1 MSMPEPEPLVVYVP
15 FPMLHPVIDHS
26 RLRAIHPG
34 VEVLTAAFEVDH
46 ELRTAR
52 EQDPFGDDLRRREPP
67 LTPEQ
72 QAAFARANV
81 VFTLDVPMDLPRH
94 APNLRW
100 VQAIGSGVGQYVSA
114 RLPDGGIVLTNG
126 AGIGAPP
133 IAEWVLARTLQIIK
147 LLPTHDANARE
158 HRWQMAIGGQLQG
171 KTMAIVGLGAIGREV
186 SRRARPFGVRL
197 LGVRRSWSPG
207 ATDTDVD
214 ELFGPGALFEVLA
227 RSDVVVLAAPGTDEN
242 ENLFDDR
249 AFAAMKP
256 GAVFLNVA
264 RGTLVD
270 ELALVRSLE
279 SGHLRAAAIDVAR
292 TEPLPPTDPLW
303 SAPNL
308 YISPHSST
316 SSEGYADRAFDLF
329 CGNLERFVHGEP
341 LVNVVDL
348 STGY

>member
-1 MSMPEPEPLVVYVP
+1 
-15 FPMLHPVIDHS
+15 
-26 RLRAIHPG
+26 
-34 VEVLTAAFEVDH
+34 
-46 ELRTAR
+46 
-52 EQDPFGDDLRRREPP
+52 
-67 LTPEQ
+67 
-72 QAAFARANV
+72 
-81 VFTLDVPMDLPRH
+81 
-94 APNLRW
+94 
-100 VQAIGSGVGQYVSA
+100 
-114 RLPDGGIVLTNG
+114 
-126 AGIGAPP
+126 
-133 IAEWVLARTLQIIK
+133 
-147 LLPTHDANARE
+147 
-158 HRWQMAIGGQLQG
+158 
-171 KTMAIVGLGAIGREV
+171 
-186 SRRARPFGVRL
+186 VRL